1 MTRIIVTH
9 LSGSKAHQIEQFEVD
24 RFDKLIL
31 GRDPTATIIFDPQ
44 RDDLVSRH
52 HAAIQIRQ
60 GDPARYTLVDL
71 GSSNGTFLNGRPV
84 KDETPLQ
91 PGDTIELGEGGPR
104 LAFDLEPRPVSV
116 SAPAPTRLNAKVLVE
131 TRAGHPAAAA
141 ASAVS
146 ATAQA
151 RAHEGGMQEVRVGH
165 PPADA
170 VHAEPT
176 PAADDRVG
184 KETVLRMMNQ
194 ERRSTGRRLIIG
206 AGAAAALAA
215 IVVGAFA
222 HFGILFGKSPEAIVA
237 EFGAATV
244 VVEARW
250 HIVDKNTGRP
260 VYQRICIVEN
270 LRLPCFLQIDNN
282 PVQRWLTTDDDDH
295 RGIPIEVGGRGSGFV
310 VKDQGFILTNKH
322 VAQGWKVP
330 GWMDFD
336 SNGGILIRI
345 STSGQGEVSM
355 ARINPKVYRHLK
367 GWDFDHPVKLVRPN
381 FAAPGG
387 MGLGT
392 VSMALLEG
400 RNESLSVRFP
410 DTRDSIEAR
419 LVKGSAEADVA
430 EIKIDATRKLPTID
444 LASVGS
450 RPRVGERVT
459 VLGYPGISEEKHA
472 IVQSSEGGNITNL
485 IELIPQPT
493 VTEGIIAK
501 VGDTVKAEKN
511 VQTFDDLG
519 DVYQLT
525 VTATGHGNSGGPVF
539 DRDGKVIGLF
549 TYSRS
554 SGDERVTFA
563 VPIKYGLDLLLN

>member
-1 MTRIIVTH
+1 MRRIIITH
-9 LSGSKAHQIEQFEVD
+9 LSGSKAHQIEQFEVA

-31 GRDPTATIIFDPQ
+31 GRDPTATVVFDPQ
-44 RDDLVSRH
+44 RDDLVSRQ
-52 HAAIQIRQ
+52 HAAIQIKKD
-60 GDPARYTLVDL
+60 DPARYMLVDL
-71 GSSNGTFLNGRPV
+71 GSSNGTYLNGRRV
-84 KDETPLQ
+84 DDETLLE

-104 LAFDLEPRPVSV
+104 LAFDLEPRPVP
-116 SAPAPTRLNAKVLVE
+116 APAPTRLNAKALAE
-131 TRAGHPAAAA
+131 TRVGPPTAVP
-141 ASAVS
+141 ASAVPATGRAS
-146 ATAQA
+146 AHTGA
-151 RAHEGGMQEVRVGH
+151 MQETRGGQ
-165 PPADA
+165 PPADT
-170 VHAEPT
+170 VRAEPT
-176 PAADDRVG
+176 PATDDRVG

-206 AGAAAALAA
+206 AGVAAVLAA

-222 HFGILFGKSPEAIVA
+222 HFGILFGRSPEAIVA
-237 EFGAATV
+237 EFGEATV

-260 VYQRICIVEN
+260 IYQRICIVEN
-270 LRLPCFLQIDNN
+270 LRLPCYLQIDNN

-345 STSGQGEVSM
+345 STGGQGEITM
-355 ARINPKVYRHLK
+355 ARINPKAYRQLK
-367 GWDFDHPVKLVRPN
+367 GWDFDHAVRLIRPN

-387 MGLGT
+387 MALGT
-392 VSMALLEG
+392 MSLALLEG

-410 DTRDSIEAR
+410 NTRDSIEAR
-419 LVKGSAEADVA
+419 LVKASAEADVA
-430 EIKIDATRKLPTID
+430 EIKIDATRKLPTIN
-444 LASVGS
+444 LASVGT

-472 IVQSSEGGNITNL
+472 LVQSSEGGNITNFV
-485 IELIPQPT
+485 ELIPQPT

-501 VGDTVKAEKN
+501 VGDTVKSEKN
-511 VQTFDDLG
+511 VQTYDDLG

-539 DRDGKVIGLF
+539 DGDGKVIGLF

-554 SGDERVTFA
+554 MGDERVTFA

>member
-1 MTRIIVTH
+1 MTRIIITH
-9 LSGSKAHQIEQFEVD
+9 ISGSKAHQIEQFEVD
-24 RFDKLIL
+24 RFDQIIL
-31 GRDPTATIIFDPQ
+31 GRDPAATVVFDPQ
-44 RDDLVSRH
+44 RDDLVSRQ
-52 HAAIQIRQ
+52 HAAIQI
-60 GDPARYTLVDL
+60 GKDEPPRYTLVDL
-71 GSSNGTFLNGRPV
+71 GSSNGTFHNGRAV
-84 KDETPLQ
+84 KDETLLA
-91 PGDTIELGEGGPR
+91 PGDSIELGEGGPR
-104 LAFDLEPRPVSV
+104 LTFDLEPRPVV
-116 SAPAPTRLNAKVLVE
+116 APAPTRVNAKAVAE
-131 TRAGHPAAAA
+131 TRVSRPSVPPLG
-141 ASAVS
+141 VS
-146 ATAQA
+146 AQA
-151 RAHEGGMQEVRVGH
+151 
-165 PPADA
+165 
-170 VHAEPT
+170 T
-176 PAADDRVG
+176 DDRVG
-184 KETVLRMMNQ
+184 KETVIRMLDQ
-194 ERRSTGRRLIIG
+194 QKRSAGRKLLIG
-206 AGAAAALAA
+206 AGVVVVLGA
-215 IVVGAFA
+215 IVVGAFS

-237 EFGAATV
+237 DFGGATV

-250 HIVDKNTGRP
+250 HIVDKTTGRP

-270 LRLPCFLQIDNN
+270 LRLPCFIQIDNS
-282 PVQRWLTTDDDDH
+282 PIQRWLTTDDDDH

-336 SNGGILIRI
+336 SNGGILIRV
-345 STSGQGEVSM
+345 STAGQGEVSL
-355 ARINPKVYRHLK
+355 ARINPKAFRHLK
-367 GWDFDHPVKLVRPN
+367 GWDFDHPVRLIRPN
-381 FAAPGG
+381 FAVPGG
-387 MGLGT
+387 MALGT
-392 VSMALLEG
+392 MSMAVLEG
-400 RNESLSVRFP
+400 RNENLAVRFP

-419 LVKGSAEADVA
+419 VVKSSAEADVA
-430 EIKIDATRKLPTID
+430 EIKIDATRKLPTIN

-472 IVQSSEGGNITNL
+472 IVQSSEGGNIANL
-485 IELIPQPT
+485 VELIPQPT

-511 VQTFDDLG
+511 VQTYDDLG

-554 SGDERVTFA
+554 MGDERVTFA

>member
-1 MTRIIVTH
+1 MTRIIITH
-9 LSGSKAHQIEQFEVD
+9 LSGSKAHQIEQFEAD
-24 RFDKLIL
+24 RFDQLIL
-31 GRDPTATIIFDPQ
+31 GRDPAATVVFDPQ
-44 RDDLVSRH
+44 HDDLVSRQ
-52 HAAIQIRQ
+52 HAAIRIKK
-60 GDPARYTLVDL
+60 DAPPRYTLVDL
-71 GSSNGTFLNGRPV
+71 GSSNGTFHNGSPV
-84 KDETPLQ
+84 RDETLLA

-104 LAFDLEPRPVSV
+104 LAFDLDPRPVL
-116 SAPAPTRLNAKVLVE
+116 APAPTRVNAKAVAE
-131 TRAGHPAAAA
+131 TRVSHSPVPPPA
-141 ASAVS
+141 VP
-146 ATAQA
+146 AQA
-151 RAHEGGMQEVRVGH
+151 
-165 PPADA
+165 
-170 VHAEPT
+170 T
-176 PAADDRVG
+176 DDRVG
-184 KETVLRMMNQ
+184 KETVVRMLNQ
-194 ERRSTGRRLIIG
+194 QSRSSGRRLLIG
-206 AGAAAALAA
+206 AGAVMVLGA
-215 IVVGAFA
+215 IVVGTLW

-237 EFGAATV
+237 DFGGATV

-260 VYQRICIVEN
+260 VYQRVCIVEN
-270 LRLPCFLQIDNN
+270 LRLPCFIQIDNN
-282 PVQRWLTTDDDDH
+282 PIQRWLTTDDDDH

-336 SNGGILIRI
+336 SNGGILIRV
-345 STSGQGEVSM
+345 STTGQGEVSL
-355 ARINPKVYRHLK
+355 ARINPKAFRQLQ
-367 GWDFDHPVKLVRPN
+367 GWDFDHPVRLIRPN
-381 FAAPGG
+381 FGVPGG
-387 MGLGT
+387 MALGT
-392 VSMALLEG
+392 MSLAVLEG
-400 RNESLSVRFP
+400 RNESLAVRFP

-419 LVKGSAEADVA
+419 LVKSSAEADVA
-430 EIKIDATRKLPTID
+430 EIKIDATRKLPTIN
-444 LASVGS
+444 LASVGT

-485 IELIPQPT
+485 VELIPQPT

-501 VGDTVKAEKN
+501 VGDTVKADKN
-511 VQTFDDLG
+511 VQTYDDLG

-554 SGDERVTFA
+554 MGDERVTFA

>member
-1 MTRIIVTH
+1 MTRIIITH
-9 LSGSKAHQIEQFEVD
+9 ISGSKAHQIEQFEVD
-24 RFDKLIL
+24 RFDQIIL
-31 GRDPTATIIFDPQ
+31 GRDPAATVVFDPQ
-44 RDDLVSRH
+44 RDDLVSRQ
-52 HAAIQIRQ
+52 HAAIQI
-60 GDPARYTLVDL
+60 GKDEPPRYTLVDL
-71 GSSNGTFLNGRPV
+71 GSSNGTFHNGRAV
-84 KDETPLQ
+84 KDETLLA
-91 PGDTIELGEGGPR
+91 PGDSIELGEGGPR
-104 LAFDLEPRPVSV
+104 LTFDLEPRPVV
-116 SAPAPTRLNAKVLVE
+116 APAPTRVNAKAVAE
-131 TRAGHPAAAA
+131 TRVSRPSVPPLG
-141 ASAVS
+141 VS
-146 ATAQA
+146 AQA
-151 RAHEGGMQEVRVGH
+151 
-165 PPADA
+165 
-170 VHAEPT
+170 T
-176 PAADDRVG
+176 DDRVG
-184 KETVLRMMNQ
+184 KETVIRMLDQ
-194 ERRSTGRRLIIG
+194 QKRSAGRKLLIG
-206 AGAAAALAA
+206 AGVVVVLGA
-215 IVVGAFA
+215 IVVGAFS

-237 EFGAATV
+237 DFGAATV

-250 HIVDKNTGRP
+250 HIVDKTTGRP

-270 LRLPCFLQIDNN
+270 LRLPCFIQIDNS
-282 PVQRWLTTDDDDH
+282 PIQRWLTTDDDDH

-336 SNGGILIRI
+336 SNGGILIRV
-345 STSGQGEVSM
+345 STAGQGEVSL
-355 ARINPKVYRHLK
+355 ARINPKAFRHLK
-367 GWDFDHPVKLVRPN
+367 GWDFDHPVRLIRPN
-381 FAAPGG
+381 FAVPGG
-387 MGLGT
+387 MALGT
-392 VSMALLEG
+392 MSMAVLEG
-400 RNESLSVRFP
+400 RNENLAVRFP

-419 LVKGSAEADVA
+419 VVKSSAEADVA
-430 EIKIDATRKLPTID
+430 EIKIDATRKLPTIN

-472 IVQSSEGGNITNL
+472 IVQSSEGGNIANL
-485 IELIPQPT
+485 VELIPQPT

-511 VQTFDDLG
+511 VQTYDDLG

-554 SGDERVTFA
+554 MGDERVTFA

>member
-1 MTRIIVTH
+1 MTRIIITH
-9 LSGSKAHQIEQFEVD
+9 LSGSKAHQIEQFEAD

-31 GRDPTATIIFDPQ
+31 GRDPAATVAFDPQ
-44 RDDLVSRH
+44 RDDLVSRQ
-52 HAAIQIRQ
+52 HAAIEIRKE
-60 GDPARYTLVDL
+60 GPARYMLVDL
-71 GSSNGTFLNGRPV
+71 GSSNGTFHNGHPV
-84 KDETPLQ
+84 KDEAQLA

-104 LAFDLEPRPVSV
+104 LTFDLEPRPT
-116 SAPAPTRLNAKVLVE
+116 SAPAPTRLNAKAVAE
-131 TRAGHPAAAA
+131 TRMAQPAAAPA
-141 ASAVS
+141 AAVPSTGRASAHDG
-146 ATAQA
+146 AMQEARGGQPPAGPA
-151 RAHEGGMQEVRVGH
+151 RA
-165 PPADA
+165 
-170 VHAEPT
+170 T
-176 PAADDRVG
+176 DDRVG

-194 ERRSTGRRLIIG
+194 ERRSIGRRVIIG
-206 AGAAAALAA
+206 AGAVALLAA

-222 HFGILFGKSPEAIVA
+222 HFGILFGKSPEAIIA
-237 EFGAATV
+237 EFGGATV

-250 HIVDKNTGRP
+250 HIVDKSTGRQ

-270 LRLPCFLQIDNN
+270 LRLPCFIQIDSN

-336 SNGGILIRI
+336 ASGGILIRI
-345 STSGQGEVSM
+345 STGGQGEVSM
-355 ARINPKVYRHLK
+355 ARINPKAYRHLN
-367 GWDFDHPVKLVRPN
+367 GWDFDHPVRLIRPN
-381 FAAPGG
+381 FAVPGG
-387 MGLGT
+387 MALGPMSLA
-392 VSMALLEG
+392 VLEG
-400 RNESLSVRFP
+400 RNESLAVRFP
-410 DTRDSIEAR
+410 DTRESIEAR
-419 LVKGSAEADVA
+419 LVKSSAEADVA
-430 EIKIDATRKLPTID
+430 EIKIDATRKLPTIN

-472 IVQSSEGGNITNL
+472 IVQSSEGGNIANFV
-485 IELIPQPT
+485 ELIPQPT

-501 VGDTVKAEKN
+501 VGDTVKSEKN
-511 VQTFDDLG
+511 VQTYDDLG

-554 SGDERVTFA
+554 MGDERVTFA

>member
-1 MTRIIVTH
+1 MTRIIITH
-9 LSGSKAHQIEQFEVD
+9 ISGSKAHQIEQFEVD
-24 RFDKLIL
+24 RFDQIVL
-31 GRDPTATIIFDPQ
+31 GRDPAATVVFDPQ
-44 RDDLVSRH
+44 RDDLVSRQ
-52 HAAIQIRQ
+52 HAAIQIRK
-60 GDPARYTLVDL
+60 DEPPRYTLVDL
-71 GSSNGTFLNGRPV
+71 GSSNGTFHNGRAV
-84 KDETPLQ
+84 KDETLLA
-91 PGDTIELGEGGPR
+91 PGDSIELGEGGPR
-104 LAFDLEPRPVSV
+104 LTFDLEPRPVV
-116 SAPAPTRLNAKVLVE
+116 APAPTRVNAKAVAE
-131 TRAGHPAAAA
+131 TRVSRP
-141 ASAVS
+141 SAPTPGVS
-146 ATAQA
+146 AQA
-151 RAHEGGMQEVRVGH
+151 
-165 PPADA
+165 
-170 VHAEPT
+170 T
-176 PAADDRVG
+176 DDRVG
-184 KETVLRMMNQ
+184 KETVIRMLDQ
-194 ERRSTGRRLIIG
+194 QKRSAGRKLLIG
-206 AGAAAALAA
+206 AGAVVVLGA
-215 IVVGAFA
+215 IVVGAFS

-237 EFGAATV
+237 DFGGATV

-250 HIVDKNTGRP
+250 HIVDKTTGRP

-270 LRLPCFLQIDNN
+270 LRLPCFIQIDNS
-282 PVQRWLTTDDDDH
+282 PIQRWLTTDDDDH

-336 SNGGILIRI
+336 SNGGILIRV
-345 STSGQGEVSM
+345 STAGQGEVSL
-355 ARINPKVYRHLK
+355 ARINPKAFRHLK
-367 GWDFDHPVKLVRPN
+367 GWDFDHPVRLIRPN
-381 FAAPGG
+381 FAVPGG
-387 MGLGT
+387 MALGT
-392 VSMALLEG
+392 MSMAVLEG
-400 RNESLSVRFP
+400 RNENLAVRFP

-419 LVKGSAEADVA
+419 VVKSSAEADVA
-430 EIKIDATRKLPTID
+430 EIKIDATRKLPTIN

-472 IVQSSEGGNITNL
+472 IVQSSEGGNIANL
-485 IELIPQPT
+485 VELIPQPT

-511 VQTFDDLG
+511 VQTYDDLG

-554 SGDERVTFA
+554 MGDERVTFA

>member
-1 MTRIIVTH
+1 MTRIIITH
-9 LSGSKAHQIEQFEVD
+9 LSGSKAHQIEQFEAD
-24 RFDKLIL
+24 RFDQLIL
-31 GRDPTATIIFDPQ
+31 GRDPAATVVFDPQ
-44 RDDLVSRH
+44 HDDLVSRQ
-52 HAAIQIRQ
+52 HAAIRI
-60 GDPARYTLVDL
+60 GKDAPPRYTLVDL
-71 GSSNGTFLNGRPV
+71 GSSNGTFHNGSPV
-84 KDETPLQ
+84 KDEALLA

-104 LAFDLEPRPVSV
+104 LAFDLDPRPVL
-116 SAPAPTRLNAKVLVE
+116 APAPTRVNAKAVAE
-131 TRAGHPAAAA
+131 T
-141 ASAVS
+141 
-146 ATAQA
+146 
-151 RAHEGGMQEVRVGH
+151 RVGH
-165 PPADA
+165 PSVPAQAPAPA
-170 VHAEPT
+170 V
-176 PAADDRVG
+176 PAQATDDRVG
-184 KETVLRMMNQ
+184 KETVVRMLNQ
-194 ERRSTGRRLIIG
+194 QSRSSGRRLLIG
-206 AGAAAALAA
+206 AGAVAVLGA
-215 IVVGAFA
+215 IVVGALA

-237 EFGAATV
+237 DFGGATV

-270 LRLPCFLQIDNN
+270 LRLPCFIQIDNN
-282 PVQRWLTTDDDDH
+282 PIQRWLTTDDDDH

-336 SNGGILIRI
+336 SNGGILIRV
-345 STSGQGEVSM
+345 STTGQGEVSL
-355 ARINPKVYRHLK
+355 ARINPKAFRQLK
-367 GWDFDHPVKLVRPN
+367 GWDFDHPVRLIRPN
-381 FAAPGG
+381 FGVPGG
-387 MGLGT
+387 MALGAMSLA
-392 VSMALLEG
+392 VLEG

-419 LVKGSAEADVA
+419 LVKSSAEADVA
-430 EIKIDATRKLPTID
+430 EIKIDATRKLPTIN
-444 LASVGS
+444 LASVGT

-485 IELIPQPT
+485 VELIPQPT

-501 VGDTVKAEKN
+501 VGDTVKADKN
-511 VQTFDDLG
+511 VQTYDDLG

-525 VTATGHGNSGGPVF
+525 VMATGHGNSGGPVF

-554 SGDERVTFA
+554 MGDERVTFA

>member
-1 MTRIIVTH
+1 MTRIIITH
-9 LSGSKAHQIEQFEVD
+9 ISGSKAHQIEQFEVD
-24 RFDKLIL
+24 RFDQIIL
-31 GRDPTATIIFDPQ
+31 GRDPAATVVFDPQ
-44 RDDLVSRH
+44 RDDLVSRQ
-52 HAAIQIRQ
+52 HAAIQIRK
-60 GDPARYTLVDL
+60 DEPPRYTLVDL
-71 GSSNGTFLNGRPV
+71 GSSNGTFHNGRAV
-84 KDETPLQ
+84 KDETLLA
-91 PGDTIELGEGGPR
+91 PGDSIELGEGGPR
-104 LAFDLEPRPVSV
+104 LTFDLEPRPVV
-116 SAPAPTRLNAKVLVE
+116 APAPTRVNAKAVAE
-131 TRAGHPAAAA
+131 TRVSRPSTPTPG
-141 ASAVS
+141 VS
-146 ATAQA
+146 AQA
-151 RAHEGGMQEVRVGH
+151 
-165 PPADA
+165 
-170 VHAEPT
+170 T
-176 PAADDRVG
+176 DDRVG
-184 KETVLRMMNQ
+184 KETVIRMLDQ
-194 ERRSTGRRLIIG
+194 QKRSAGRKLLIG
-206 AGAAAALAA
+206 AGAVVVLGA
-215 IVVGAFA
+215 IVVGAFS

-237 EFGAATV
+237 DFGGATV

-250 HIVDKNTGRP
+250 HIVDKTTGRP

-270 LRLPCFLQIDNN
+270 LRLPCFIQIDNS
-282 PVQRWLTTDDDDH
+282 PIQRWLTTDDDDH

-336 SNGGILIRI
+336 SNGGILIRV
-345 STSGQGEVSM
+345 STAGQGEVSL
-355 ARINPKVYRHLK
+355 ARINPKAFRHLK
-367 GWDFDHPVKLVRPN
+367 GWDFDHPVRLIRPN
-381 FAAPGG
+381 FAVPGG
-387 MGLGT
+387 MALGT
-392 VSMALLEG
+392 MSMAVLEG
-400 RNESLSVRFP
+400 RNENLAVRFP

-419 LVKGSAEADVA
+419 VVKSSAEADVA
-430 EIKIDATRKLPTID
+430 EIKIDATRKLPTIN

-472 IVQSSEGGNITNL
+472 IVQSSEGGNIANL
-485 IELIPQPT
+485 VELIPQPT

-511 VQTFDDLG
+511 VQTYDDLG

-554 SGDERVTFA
+554 MGDERVTFA